1 MGGSGGDTNQSID
14 NTFNMSTLSQN
25 IFEQVSKTATST
37 TASGTNIQDLTLNI
51 MNLDGCTVS
60 TGQKITA
67 KTMSSSTFDSSSTAN
82 IKNVI
87 TNDLQ
92 AAATSAL
99 ERNTEMGSEL
109 GQLLGGDTNQDISSE
124 VNMQIENLVKN
135 TITEETLNST
145 VAEQVNIQGTV
156 LNIGNCTDS
165 DIKVD
170 QDIVADVAA
179 TSITNMV
186 RNAIASNE
194 VLNTMAATADSSAT
208 SKAGGIAGILDSI
221 FAGVADVI
229 GTSQQ
234 GAMAASAASVCCV
247 CVLVIGLAVMFMS
260 PAGQNM
266 GRNAMTKF

>member
-186 RNAIASNE
+186 RNVFLGGWYRRNIGFDLCWCRRCHRYIA
-194 VLNTMAATADSSAT
+194 T
-208 SKAGGIAGILDSI
+208 GCHGC
-221 FAGVADVI
+221 
-229 GTSQQ
+229 
-234 GAMAASAASVCCV
+234 VCCV
-247 CVLVIGLAVMFMS
+247 CVLRLCTRDRS
-260 PAGQNM
+260 
-266 GRNAMTKF
+266 GRHVHVPRWSKHG

>member
-170 QDIVADVAA
+170 QDIYH
-179 TSITNMV
+179 
-186 RNAIASNE
+186 E
-194 VLNTMAATADSSAT
+194 Y
-208 SKAGGIAGILDSI
+208 
-221 FAGVADVI
+221 
-229 GTSQQ
+229 
-234 GAMAASAASVCCV
+234 
-247 CVLVIGLAVMFMS
+247 
-260 PAGQNM
+260 GQE
-266 GRNAMTKF
+266 RHCE